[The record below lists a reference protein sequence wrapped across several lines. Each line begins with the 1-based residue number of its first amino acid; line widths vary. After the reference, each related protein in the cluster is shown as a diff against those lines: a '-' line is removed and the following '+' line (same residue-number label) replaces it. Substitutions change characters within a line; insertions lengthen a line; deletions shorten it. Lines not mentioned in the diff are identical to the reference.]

1 MRDLYQISLNDMH
14 CSGAS
19 PASRGTACRAPTT
32 PVVPALLAPIHPSV
46 CPLVH
51 IPSSLCGVR
60 LTPLSAIDIEGDAD
74 HQKDGQQGND
84 TETDNSLPM
93 QKPPV
98 GWNVML
104 EAVYRKTFASLLV
117 YRDLTSLQSGE

>member
-14 CSGAS
+14 CSGVS
-19 PASRGTACRAPTT
+19 PVSRSTACRAPTT
-32 PVVPALLAPIHPSV
+32 PVIPAILAPIHPSMPSV
-46 CPLVH
+46 PLC
-51 IPSSLCGVR
+51 LCGVH
-60 LTPLSAIDIEGDAD
+60 LTPRSAIDNESKAD

-104 EAVYRKTFASLLV
+104 EAVYCKTFSRPLF
-117 YRDLTSLQSGE
+117 TEI